1 MSAVREGYLAGK
13 VAVVT
18 GGCGGI
24 GTAVCARFAAE
35 GAAVYATGLGGA
47 FGRSRRPA
55 SPSIA
60 TT

>member
-35 GAAVYATGLGGA
+35 GAAVYATGPAAPAGGVA
-47 FGRSRRPA
+47 PGITFR
-55 SPSIA
+55 
-60 TT
+60 